1 MFLSTFSEISVA
13 AWVMAATAVFLMG
26 ISKAGLKGMS
36 IFNVTLMALA
46 FGSKASTGL
55 FIPLLIVGDIFAVVY
70 YNRHT
75 QWKYILRF
83 IPWMITGI
91 LIGVLVGKDL
101 PEQEFKWGMVVVIFL
116 SLGMLVWWDR
126 RKSES
131 VPSHWLFAGSIGIM
145 AGVCTMI
152 GNLAG
157 AFTNIFFLAMRL
169 PKNEFVG
176 TAAWLFFITNL
187 FKLPFHIFV
196 WKTISEES
204 LLINLKLL
212 PAIFVGLVLGVFLVK
227 KINEKNY
234 KRFILIVTAIGA
246 VAILFR

>member
-116 SLGMLVWWDR
+116 SLGML
-126 RKSES
+126 
-131 VPSHWLFAGSIGIM
+131 
-145 AGVCTMI
+145 
-152 GNLAG
+152 
-157 AFTNIFFLAMRL
+157 
-169 PKNEFVG
+169 
-176 TAAWLFFITNL
+176 
-187 FKLPFHIFV
+187 
-196 WKTISEES
+196 
-204 LLINLKLL
+204 
-212 PAIFVGLVLGVFLVK
+212 
-227 KINEKNY
+227 
-234 KRFILIVTAIGA
+234 
-246 VAILFR
+246 